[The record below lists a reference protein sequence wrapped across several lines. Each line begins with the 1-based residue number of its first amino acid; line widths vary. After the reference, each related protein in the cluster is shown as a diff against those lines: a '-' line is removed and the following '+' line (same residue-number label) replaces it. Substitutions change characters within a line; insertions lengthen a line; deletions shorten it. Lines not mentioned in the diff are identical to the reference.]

1 MSEIPNWSFGR
12 LNSNREIR
20 PLLLNGGE
28 TRDSSAQR
36 QGNQKETSQVPSG
49 TANSSEFEK
58 VAKEGACDVKL
69 QRLYLS
75 MPWFLLTFS
84 FFSNT
89 PTDYWAEKTSYTQSQ
104 ELVSSA
110 KIGQKGWE
118 KEALGPYHSC
128 RSLRWKKTKQNKT
141 KNTNWLPID
150 DKNQHLSGT
159 ALKHIRL
166 R

>member
-118 KEALGPYHSC
+118 KEALDPIIHVGHSGE
-128 RSLRWKKTKQNKT
+128 RKQSKTKQKT
-141 KNTNWLPID
+141 LTDYP
-150 DKNQHLSGT
+150 
-159 ALKHIRL
+159 
-166 R
+166 